1 MPMVFQN
8 KYEKE
13 HSRAIYHTD
22 PSPLINNPP
31 AFRLQK
37 PSTKDRA
44 KGHCGHP
51 LGIRSDTCHWFWGQ
65 VTIFWQIF
73 HFTKSFICWLV
84 LIELPLLTGTRT
96 EHSPFKV
103 AFYVQSTIIFALEPL
118 ILSTECKL
126 LSVKRF
132 INWINSCLR
141 NLIFQQWSLPA
152 PLRHT
157 VMIFR

>member
-1 MPMVFQN
+1 MSLFGKDQNLELYPIGLYVLIPSWLPYLIGYFLFGLMPIVFKN

-13 HSRAIYHTD
+13 HSRVTYHTD

-51 LGIRSDTCHWFWGQ
+51 LGIRSDTCYWFWGQ

-96 EHSPFKV
+96 EHSLFKV
-103 AFYVQSTIIFALEPL
+103 AFYV
-118 ILSTECKL
+118 
-126 LSVKRF
+126 
-132 INWINSCLR
+132 
-141 NLIFQQWSLPA
+141 
-152 PLRHT
+152 
-157 VMIFR
+157 